1 MLQRQIGAVLV
12 TALAVFA
19 CGSNGTDPG
28 GENVIMVK
36 AAASGDGQSAPLGTV
51 LANPLRVLLTLGGEP
66 AAGRNVA
73 WQAQAGIQL
82 NPVTTTSDAD
92 GIASTV
98 VTLPP
103 FGSIRT
109 ITATAV
115 GAIGS
120 PQLFTVTAT
129 GAGTLVTVQVV
140 NSEFLPSTFNLKAGG
155 MVTFTWAAGSGPHN
169 VIPVAPNLIPV
180 SDNPA
185 PPGTHTGAYSFDVTF
200 PAAGTYKFYCG
211 VHGGVDTGMHGT
223 ITVVP

>member
-1 MLQRQIGAVLV
+1 MAQRQIGRVLV
-12 TALAVFA
+12 TALALFG
-19 CGSNGTDPG
+19 CGNRGTDPG
-28 GENVIMVK
+28 GEDVIMAK

-51 LANPLRVLLTLGGEP
+51 LADPLRVLLTRGGDP
-66 AAGRNVA
+66 AAGMNVT

-82 NPVTTTSDAD
+82 NPVATTTGTD

-140 NSEFLPSTFNLKAGG
+140 NNEFLPSTFNLKAGG

-169 VIPVAPNLIPV
+169 VNPVAPNLIPV

-185 PPGTHTGAYSFDVTF
+185 PPGTHTGVYSFDATF
-200 PAAGTYKFYCG
+200 PAAGIFKFYCG